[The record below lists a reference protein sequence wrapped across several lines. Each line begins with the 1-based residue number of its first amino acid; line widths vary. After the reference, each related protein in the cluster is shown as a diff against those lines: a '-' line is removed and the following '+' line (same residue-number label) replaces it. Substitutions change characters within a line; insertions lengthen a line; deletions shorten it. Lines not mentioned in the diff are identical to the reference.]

1 MRENVREV
9 LCRKWALEILRF
21 LSKEGTENY
30 SQIEEEFDTS
40 SDIIVQRLQEL
51 TASGLISRN
60 ERGPKDVR
68 YTVTAEGKEVLNL
81 VNQLNQLLEE

>member
-1 MRENVREV
+1 MRENVRKV

>member
-30 SQIEEEFDTS
+30 SQIEEKFDTS